1 MIIYNS
7 AKVDYNYTLPDQ
19 STVPAESVS
28 NVVQTENLNDAVLR
42 TKASD
47 KLFMREG
54 EQSTQTIVITN
65 NSAVKMIEVFLK
77 DFMTS
82 GGKYIDGTVTVNG
95 TSQPTYDMKA
105 GIPLP
110 DLNPAEIATI
120 TYIIEAGA
128 ITPEQNIVNDA
139 ALAYSVMDPARG
151 KADFAA
157 RTNLVTVPVIRDSMT
172 VVKSVDKNYATKG
185 DTLTYTSVV
194 TNTGTLTQSDLVFK
208 DAAPA
213 GTTFVPDSVTVD
225 GVLKPGF
232 NPATGFA
239 LKNLAQGESTTVV
252 FSVTVD

>member
-82 GGKYIDGTVTVNG
+82 GGKYIEGTVTVNG
-95 TSQPTYDMKA
+95 KA
-105 GIPLP
+105 
-110 DLNPAEIATI
+110 
-120 TYIIEAGA
+120 
-128 ITPEQNIVNDA
+128 
-139 ALAYSVMDPARG
+139 
-151 KADFAA
+151 
-157 RTNLVTVPVIRDSMT
+157 
-172 VVKSVDKNYATKG
+172 
-185 DTLTYTSVV
+185 
-194 TNTGTLTQSDLVFK
+194 
-208 DAAPA
+208 
-213 GTTFVPDSVTVD
+213 
-225 GVLKPGF
+225 
-232 NPATGFA
+232 
-239 LKNLAQGESTTVV
+239 
-252 FSVTVD
+252 